1 MVTNEVL
8 AMESLQISASLEEAV
23 QAYMKHR
30 DEDSLEQVV
39 HTASGLIRYYA
50 NLYGKQCDREDLYQ
64 TGILGLMKALKNY
77 EPDKGAKFVT
87 YASHCIIGEIRH
99 LVRKQA
105 AYDRPGC
112 IIELQ
117 NKVDRIIEEYIRTN
131 EDAPTTSYIAE
142 QLRVKEESVA
152 EVMRAGLVSFEE
164 IDLQKIHSTS
174 YESFRLPIEDK
185 LTLYQAINKLSNL
198 QKKVLHMLFYQDMS
212 QQQVA
217 ETMGINQKKV
227 SRIKETT
234 VESIRK
240 EMQ

>member
-1 MVTNEVL
+1 
-8 AMESLQISASLEEAV
+8 MESSRIPVPLEDAAK
-23 QAYMKHR
+23 AYFKHH
-30 DEDSLEQVV
+30 DEDSLEQVI
-39 HTASGLIRYYA
+39 HSASSLIHYFA

-77 EPDKGAKFVT
+77 ESDKDVKFVT

-105 AYDRPGC
+105 SYDRPGC

-117 NKVDRIIEEYIRTN
+117 HKVDHIIEEYIKSN
-131 EDAPTTSYIAE
+131 ESVPTTSYIAQ
-142 QLRVKEESVA
+142 QLHVKEESVD

-164 IDLQKIHSTS
+164 LDIQKIHSTS

-185 LTLYQAINKLSNL
+185 LTLYQAISKLSGL
-198 QKKVLHMLFYQDMS
+198 QKKVIHMLFFQDMS

-217 ETMGINQKKV
+217 DQIGMNQKKV
-227 SRIKETT
+227 SRIKEATI
-234 VESIRK
+234 ESIRK
-240 EMQ
+240 QMK